1 MAEKN
6 LQAELDACALETA
19 QLNLEEARDRNAR
32 MRAEKED
39 KSRRNKQRQQQLSN
53 DLATRRILSSR
64 CGHRQGGSP
73 NNPLGGKGATALNVV
88 KMPDGFTKLVMCS
101 VCRLRVF
108 SPHPRNQSQK
118 VRDKE
123 TPAEAKARATKYQE
137 DLAAFDKLLAMSK
150 DTLTEE
156 ASQEMDCGVTI
167 TITNGDG
174 IPVLPTRPCDSYA

>member
-6 LQAELDACALETA
+6 VQAELDAIALETA

-32 MRAEKED
+32 IRAEKED
-39 KSRRNKQRQQQLSN
+39 KSRRNKQRQQQLRN

-64 CGHRQGGSP
+64 CSHRQGGSP

-88 KMPDGFTKLVMCS
+88 KMPDGFTKLVMCG
-101 VCRLRVF
+101 VCRLRTF
-108 SPHPRNQSQK
+108 SPHPRNQSEKARQG
-118 VRDKE
+118 E
-123 TPAEAKARATKYQE
+123 TQAEAKARAVKYRE

-167 TITNGDG
+167 TITNEDG